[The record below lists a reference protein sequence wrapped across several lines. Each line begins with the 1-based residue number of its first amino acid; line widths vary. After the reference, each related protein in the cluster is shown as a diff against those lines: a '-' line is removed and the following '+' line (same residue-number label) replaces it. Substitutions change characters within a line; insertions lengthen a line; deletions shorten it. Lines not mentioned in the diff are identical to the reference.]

1 MRNLEWGNINSQTN
15 QIKNKIYDYAEGK
28 GEKPRT
34 AINMET
40 ENRKRKLHN
49 QRRLE
54 FEGYPGHGDICQ
66 IGVNF
71 WLTSVSVWVRLG
83 FWFWFAKCHQTINKR
98 EVASTGKKERE
109 VKGRRTSDET
119 GTGTGNWP
127 LATGDNIRVRLLG
140 DYM

>member
-15 QIKNKIYDYAEGK
+15 QIKNKIYVYAEGK

-54 FEGYPGHGDICQ
+54 FG
-66 IGVNF
+66 
-71 WLTSVSVWVRLG
+71 S
-83 FWFWFAKCHQTINKR
+83 
-98 EVASTGKKERE
+98 
-109 VKGRRTSDET
+109 
-119 GTGTGNWP
+119 
-127 LATGDNIRVRLLG
+127 
-140 DYM
+140 